1 MSTFDYHEARASAG
15 SSAQRNDCHPTTSP
29 DHSYQSLQSCS
40 SSVSSASS
48 QSVIAHAQVRLAV
61 PPIQALVQPVT
72 YVRDRLFNWYGS
84 VCRSFFATA
93 IKMECATSYSCRL
106 LKPKGWFP
114 ARLGELCIST
124 VVGKHQFGASANCHS
139 ACLLAVADLSALV
152 PSLFACCSTTSHS
165 PSRSTNFT
173 VTTMA
178 IPDPGVGSCRG
189 AAMLAVLQRI
199 ASSQQGPP
207 CPGSPSPSPGTV
219 PSGPAV
225 ALRQRHLQQLLY
237 HHSQPRTAFQ
247 PQFSQQ
253 KPTPIA
259 QAAAFGAWP
268 QHSPVSA
275 TPPTA
280 PQPCFSTRA
289 FTQPPEAVP
298 AVLPD
303 QQACPRLDGSFLAEC
318 IKPPVPLPCVVNSC
332 NQSIQSSSPLPLAN
346 QAVLSAGSAPA
357 AAALPVL
364 VKTEVQPSAAMVSP
378 ALTFSSLPSTTSC
391 LSAAPN
397 ADIAPGDGPYDCF
410 GTSCSLNDC
419 RTSNVCCL
427 RADSSIACRCNGK
440 PVTSMHMLAPSHASC
455 YHSMISLPHPCVGNV
470 VKPSTNACLFFLPE
484 HLYFGLHGG

>member
-1 MSTFDYHEARASAG
+1 MRSAGPSKSRKPYKITKPREKWSDEEHGRFLQAIDRFGRNWKEIVALVGTRSVSQVRSHAQKHFIRLEKTGLGAGVPPARRKARWTDKQIEESLDGSTDSDQDISGSLNFQANSSSSMSTFDYHEARASAG

-48 QSVIAHAQVRLAV
+48 QSVIAHAQEFLRHCN
-61 PPIQALVQPVT
+61 QNG
-72 YVRDRLFNWYGS
+72 VRDQLQ
-84 VCRSFFATA
+84 
-93 IKMECATSYSCRL
+93 L
-106 LKPKGWFP
+106 P
-114 ARLGELCIST
+114 
-124 VVGKHQFGASANCHS
+124 SAQ
-139 ACLLAVADLSALV
+139 AQGLV
-152 PSLFACCSTTSHS
+152 PSS
-165 PSRSTNFT
+165 P
-173 VTTMA
+173 
-178 IPDPGVGSCRG
+178 RG

-410 GTSCSLNDC
+410 GLDEDLWTDFDFEDPLMAVVDAAMECQ
-419 RTSNVCCL
+419 
-427 RADSSIACRCNGK
+427 ASS
-440 PVTSMHMLAPSHASC
+440 
-455 YHSMISLPHPCVGNV
+455 
-470 VKPSTNACLFFLPE
+470 
-484 HLYFGLHGG
+484 